1 MYISQYKDIA
11 MSNMKIYGIP
21 ASIILAQGILESGAG
36 RGDLC
41 IRANNHF
48 GIKCHEG
55 WTGNQSDTMMIRV
68 RNVLENTM
76 NLQSH
81 LMIMPVFLTGRSRYA
96 SLFNLSKDYKG
107 WANGLRRAGYIQTP
121 NIQRSSYH
129 ILSVMIWD
137 VMMPLLWGKTILH
150 LKSKTQESLLLTV
163 RIDPYEVQKE
173 ILCIPY
179 QKNITCWL
187 MS

>member
-21 ASIILAQGILESGAG
+21 AKYYLAQGILESGAG

-55 WTGNQSDTMMIRV
+55 WTGESVDTMMIRV

-81 LMIMPVFLTGRSRYA
+81 LMIMPCF
-96 SLFNLSKDYKG
+96 
-107 WANGLRRAGYIQTP
+107 
-121 NIQRSSYH
+121 
-129 ILSVMIWD
+129 
-137 VMMPLLWGKTILH
+137 
-150 LKSKTQESLLLTV
+150 
-163 RIDPYEVQKE
+163 
-173 ILCIPY
+173 
-179 QKNITCWL
+179 
-187 MS
+187 